1 MGDHRAFVNFPRD
14 FLIGRRPIP
23 DPSKQLVIEILE
35 DIRID
40 DELIAGLNRLKDQ
53 GYTLALDDVVYSEML
68 LPIMH
73 LIDIVKVEYPA
84 IPKDQLHSHVAGFR
98 EWPIELLAEKI
109 ETREEFEQCRDAGFD
124 YFPGSFLSRPEIV
137 QSRVSDRQSPM
148 LPLLNKLHSSCESF
162 DELEQLVRNDADLC
176 FRMMRY
182 LHSSVIGL
190 TREVESL
197 RHGLVL
203 LGFSGVR
210 RLITLLSL
218 KGMQGTPNERLVSS
232 LVRASMCQALA
243 ASAAPNLA
251 DAAYTTGLF
260 SELDAILG
268 RPIDEILESLPLS
281 SGIRDAILR
290 QEGILGKILQN
301 TIAYETADWQSIDS
315 TLCSDEVMCDAY
327 VQAIQAADNLMTDV
341 AHAVV

>member
-68 LPIMH
+68 LPIMP

-124 YFPGSFLSRPEIV
+124 YFQVFFSVAAGNRP
-137 QSRVSDRQSPM
+137 
-148 LPLLNKLHSSCESF
+148 KSCVGPAVANAATP
-162 DELEQLVRNDADLC
+162 EQTPFVVR
-176 FRMMRY
+176 
-182 LHSSVIGL
+182 
-190 TREVESL
+190 
-197 RHGLVL
+197 
-203 LGFSGVR
+203 
-210 RLITLLSL
+210 
-218 KGMQGTPNERLVSS
+218 
-232 LVRASMCQALA
+232 
-243 ASAAPNLA
+243 
-251 DAAYTTGLF
+251 
-260 SELDAILG
+260 
-268 RPIDEILESLPLS
+268 
-281 SGIRDAILR
+281 ILR
-290 QEGILGKILQN
+290 RTG
-301 TIAYETADWQSIDS
+301 
-315 TLCSDEVMCDAY
+315 
-327 VQAIQAADNLMTDV
+327 AARPQ
-341 AHAVV
+341 